1 MERKE
6 KNLNQLSETSDPEVK
21 VVNGERDS
29 AKISS
34 GSINMP
40 EVTLFPSE
48 FEDQEI
54 ENDIMLEVRL
64 RYSYIC
70 RPTFVNWSVMNT

>member
-1 MERKE
+1 MEKKE
-6 KNLNQLSETSDPEVK
+6 KNPNLLSETSDADFEVK
-21 VVNGERDS
+21 LVNGEQDS

-34 GSINMP
+34 ESINMP

-54 ENDIMLEVRL
+54 ENDNILEVRL
-64 RYSYIC
+64 
-70 RPTFVNWSVMNT
+70 